1 MKPVLGITM
10 GDAAGIGPEVIVKAL
25 ADKRIYELA
34 HPIVIGDKKMM
45 QRALDIVKSDLQLRT
60 VQDID
65 NLHSEFGYID
75 LIDLNNLPED
85 LPFAKVDARAGKAA
99 YEYIESAVDLTL
111 KNKIHAIVTAPLNK
125 EALHAGGKNFPGH
138 TEILAH
144 LSKTDDFS
152 MMLTSEKL
160 NVIHVTTHVS
170 IRQACDLI
178 KKERVL
184 TVIELAEEYSKM
196 LGFAEPRIAVAGF
209 NPHAGENGLF
219 GDEDEKEIVPAVK
232 EAQARGMNV
241 VGPLP
246 PDTVFHRAANLDEFD
261 IVVVMY
267 HDQGHIPIKLL
278 GFDTGVNVTVGLPFI
293 RTSVDHGTAFPIA
306 GQGIADSRSMTEA
319 LYLGAKMANVKYANQ

>member
-25 ADKRIYELA
+25 EDSRIYELA
-34 HPIVIGDKKMM
+34 NLVVIGDKKIM
-45 QRALDIVKSDLQLRT
+45 QRALTIMKSDLKLRS
-60 VQDID
+60 VDEID
-65 NLHSEFGYID
+65 GLKSEFGYID
-75 LIDLNNLPED
+75 IIDLDNLPAD
-85 LPFAKVDARAGKAA
+85 LPFSKVHPIAGKAA
-99 YEYIESAVDLTL
+99 YEYIEKAVELTVA
-111 KNKIHAIVTAPLNK
+111 KKIQAIVTAPLNK
-125 EALHAGGKNFPGH
+125 EALHAGGKDFPGH

-144 LSKTDDFS
+144 LSHTDDFS
-152 MMLTSEKL
+152 MLLTSEKL

-184 TVIELAEEYSKM
+184 TVIELADEYTRM
-196 LGFAEPRIAVAGF
+196 LGFSQPRIAVAGF

-232 EAQARGMNV
+232 AAQAKGIHV
-241 VGPLP
+241 VGPIP
-246 PDTVFHRAANLDEFD
+246 PDTVFHRAVNLDEFD

-278 GFDTGVNVTVGLPFI
+278 GFDSGVNVTVGLPFI
-293 RTSVDHGTAFPIA
+293 RTSVDHGTAFRIA
-306 GQGIADSRSMTEA
+306 GQGIADSRS
-319 LYLGAKMANVKYANQ
+319 

>member
-45 QRALDIVKSDLQLRT
+45 QRALDIVKSNLQLRT
-60 VQDID
+60 VENID
-65 NLHSEFGYID
+65 NLHGEFGYID
-75 LIDLNNLPED
+75 IIDLDNLPAD
-85 LPFAKVDARAGKAA
+85 LPFAQVDARAGKAA

-125 EALHAGGKNFPGH
+125 EALHAGEKNFPGH

-144 LSKTDDFS
+144 LSKTEDFS

-170 IRQACDLI
+170 IRQACELI

-219 GDEDEKEIVPAVK
+219 GDEDEKEILPAVK

-241 VGPLP
+241 TGPLP

-319 LYLGAKMANVKYANQ
+319 LYLGAKMANVKYAK

>member
-34 HPIVIGDKKMM
+34 HPIVIGDKKIM

-60 VQDID
+60 VQDIN
-65 NLHSEFGYID
+65 NLQSEFGYID
-75 LIDLNNLPED
+75 LIDLNNLPAD

-196 LGFAEPRIAVAGF
+196 LGFTEPRIAVAGF

-232 EAQARGMNV
+232 EAQAKGMNV

>member
-1 MKPVLGITM
+1 M

-34 HPIVIGDKKMM
+34 HPIVIGDKKIM

-75 LIDLNNLPED
+75 LIDLNNLPAD